1 VVASQ
6 YGNVN
11 AQTFTH
17 LLIIDEPSNGG
28 IVNRSNN
35 HLTGEVSGAL
45 DAGKT
50 GGYTTLT
57 LRQVGINDTGII
69 ILTGREE
76 WILVAGA
83 AGEGYGQTAANKAGS
98 KVFKYILGNHNN
110 LRFLFLFIII
120 VYFTW

>member
-11 AQTFTH
+11 LQTFTH
-17 LLIIDEPSNGG
+17 LFVVDEPSNGG
-28 IVNRSNN
+28 IVNWGNN

-45 DAGKT
+45 DAGQCS
-50 GGYTTLT
+50 GFATLT
-57 LRQVGINDTGII
+57 LRQVGIDDTGIV
-69 ILTGREE
+69 ILTCREE

-98 KVFKYILGNHNN
+98 EVFKYILGNHNN